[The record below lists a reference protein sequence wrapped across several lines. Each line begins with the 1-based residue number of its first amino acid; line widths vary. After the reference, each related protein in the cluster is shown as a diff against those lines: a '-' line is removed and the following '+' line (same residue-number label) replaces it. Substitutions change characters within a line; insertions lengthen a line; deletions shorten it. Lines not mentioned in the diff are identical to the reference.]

1 MTPGM
6 DSNALAKSAPD
17 LAREVTD
24 SNQQHRHEGTK
35 KRHPT
40 GDLAVGLWSL
50 D

>member
-24 SNQQHRHEGTK
+24 FKLSAKTRGHQVEASHR
-35 KRHPT
+35 
-40 GDLAVGLWSL
+40 DLAVGLWSL
-50 D
+50 G